1 MFGTIRKHSQALW
14 IPIIIVIIV
23 SFVIFFTPDVS
34 IEDFFDGGQ
43 GQSSETQEDFNE
55 ARTMLLMNISM
66 RNSFENQRLFGQL
79 QQFPPEMRA
88 QYFAQFFRDRLRPE
102 EAGAIASSL
111 GQINLAEDANASI
124 KATIQDL
131 DDYSRLDLL
140 THVRLEQLKKAE
152 EMGIHVGMDTALKSI
167 ANDPRFQREG
177 KFDEKAYTLFIDDTI
192 SERTRIIP
200 KGDAGKAIYREFI
213 RQEMVLQRMGEL
225 LTASGQ
231 FIPDHAVEANWAAL
245 NRRYTAQAM
254 FFNNDKHEANA
265 TQASTNNVELVKRH
279 YQTMTDRYAVPPKY
293 KVAYVEVDPAPYV
306 AAAKASLDI
315 DQLTKEAIEKHLNST
330 NTVDHYLDDNGTKLP
345 AGTDLNATAAADI
358 LRQNQGNIG
367 RATTSGVIKEAKGFF
382 TSLIKGQDN
391 NTLTAARLKE
401 MASTVNP
408 DGNRTLPYV
417 EAEFEKF
424 GRQLEIGGVALQGA
438 TEALAGTSDGKMVLR
453 QFATQDGNATTRVY
467 FIARLGEVGQV
478 TRKWD
483 DLKPAEQ
490 QEVRDAFVTA
500 QVAEGVKQDV
510 AELRATIS
518 ELMEENDITFAEA
531 LELDENATAPHIAL
545 PPIKLNS
552 LDAETVV
559 PHLDQYATLSGIQNA
574 IRMGG
579 EIEAGWI
586 SEYTAADH
594 NRSDGFIVHVSEIAE
609 GERPT
614 KAQLQEE
621 ANGVRQQQLGYAN
634 PLLREVTTLRHQLYL
649 QQLYDKKARIK
660 KDIEFAER
668 EVESFKA
675 ASSTGQDVSKELMEA
690 QESVGRLKQQQ
701 STHLDSEIARME
713 GLGATV
719 TAPGSSSWRNYAIAA
734 LVILLILSFVGGDK
748 KKPKRATAT
757 ASETADAVDV
767 ESESDDDDPKKSD
780 A

>member
-55 ARTMLLMNISM
+55 ARTMLLINVSM
-66 RNSFENQRLFGQL
+66 QNSYRNGMLIQQV
-79 QQFPPEMRA
+79 QQFPQKMRA
-88 QYFAQFFRDRLRPE
+88 QFLRGRLLPE

-111 GQINLAEDANASI
+111 GQIDLAQDANASI
-124 KATIQDL
+124 QATVQDL
-131 DDYSRLDLL
+131 DDYSRLDFF
-140 THVRLEQLKKAE
+140 THLRLERLKKAE

-167 ANDPRFQREG
+167 ANDPRFKREG
-177 KFDEKAYTLFIDDTI
+177 KFDEKEYTKFID
-192 SERTRIIP
+192 SFSQVTRIIP
-200 KGDAGKAIYREFI
+200 KGDAGKAIYREFT

-245 NRRYTAQAM
+245 NRRYTAQAV
-254 FFNNDKHEANA
+254 FFKNDKHEANA
-265 TQASTNNVELVKRH
+265 TQASTNNVDLVKQH
-279 YQTMTDRYAVPPKY
+279 YQKITDRYVAPPKY

-306 AAAKASLDI
+306 AAAKVSLDI
-315 DQLTKEAIEKHLNST
+315 DRLTKEAIEKHLNST
-330 NTVDHYLDDNGTKLP
+330 NTVDHYLDENGTKLP

-367 RATTSGVIKEAKGFF
+367 RATAFGVIKEAKGFF

-391 NTLTAARLKE
+391 DTLTAARLKE

-417 EAEFEKF
+417 EAEFEKKF

-438 TEALAGTSDGKMVLR
+438 TEALAGTADGKMVLR

-467 FIARLGEVGQV
+467 FLARLGEVGQV
-478 TRKWD
+478 IRKWE
-483 DLKPAEQ
+483 DLKLAEQ

-559 PHLDQYATLSGIQNA
+559 PQLDQYATLSEIQNA
-574 IRMGG
+574 IDMGG
-579 EIEAGWI
+579 EIEVGWI

-621 ANGVRQQQLGYAN
+621 ANDARQDQRDNVN

-675 ASSTGQDVSKELMEA
+675 ASAAGQDVSEELMEA

-701 STHLDSEIARME
+701 STHLDSEIARIE
-713 GLGATV
+713 NLGIDVATA
-719 TAPGSSSWRNYAIAA
+719 TGGNNWRNYAIAA

-748 KKPKRATAT
+748 DKKKIKAAAATKS
-757 ASETADAVDV
+757 SEPIDV
-767 ESESDDDDPKKSD
+767 ESADGSDSDGEEKKSD
-780 A
+780 S

>member
-1 MFGTIRKHSQALW
+1 MKQ
-14 IPIIIVIIV
+14 
-23 SFVIFFTPDVS
+23 
-34 IEDFFDGGQ
+34 
-43 GQSSETQEDFNE
+43 
-55 ARTMLLMNISM
+55 
-66 RNSFENQRLFGQL
+66 
-79 QQFPPEMRA
+79 
-88 QYFAQFFRDRLRPE
+88 
-102 EAGAIASSL
+102 
-111 GQINLAEDANASI
+111 
-124 KATIQDL
+124 
-131 DDYSRLDLL
+131 
-140 THVRLEQLKKAE
+140 
-152 EMGIHVGMDTALKSI
+152 
-167 ANDPRFQREG
+167 
-177 KFDEKAYTLFIDDTI
+177 
-192 SERTRIIP
+192 
-200 KGDAGKAIYREFI
+200 
-213 RQEMVLQRMGEL
+213 
-225 LTASGQ
+225 
-231 FIPDHAVEANWAAL
+231 
-245 NRRYTAQAM
+245 
-254 FFNNDKHEANA
+254 
-265 TQASTNNVELVKRH
+265 H
-279 YQTMTDRYAVPPKY
+279 YQKITDRYVVPPKY

-438 TEALAGTSDGKMVLR
+438 TEALAGTADGKMVLR

-559 PHLDQYATLSGIQNA
+559 PQLDQYATLSGIQNA

-579 EIEAGWI
+579 EIEVGWI

-621 ANGVRQQQLGYAN
+621 ANGVRQQQRGNAN
-634 PLLREVTTLRHQLYL
+634 PLLREVTALRHQLYL
-649 QQLYDKKARIK
+649 QQLYDKKARVAD
-660 KDIEFAER
+660 DIAFAER

-675 ASSTGQDVSKELMEA
+675 ASAAGQDVSEELMKA

-701 STHLDSEIARME
+701 STHLNSEIARME

-757 ASETADAVDV
+757 ASEAADAVDV

>member
-1 MFGTIRKHSQALW
+1 
-14 IPIIIVIIV
+14 
-23 SFVIFFTPDVS
+23 
-34 IEDFFDGGQ
+34 
-43 GQSSETQEDFNE
+43 
-55 ARTMLLMNISM
+55 
-66 RNSFENQRLFGQL
+66 
-79 QQFPPEMRA
+79 
-88 QYFAQFFRDRLRPE
+88 
-102 EAGAIASSL
+102 
-111 GQINLAEDANASI
+111 
-124 KATIQDL
+124 
-131 DDYSRLDLL
+131 
-140 THVRLEQLKKAE
+140 
-152 EMGIHVGMDTALKSI
+152 GIHVGMDTALKSI
-167 ANDPRFQREG
+167 ANDLRFKREG
-177 KFDEKAYTLFIDDTI
+177 KFDEKAYTRFIDLI

-231 FIPDHAVEANWAAL
+231 FIPDHAVEGKWAAL
-245 NRRYTAQAM
+245 NRRYTAQAV
-254 FFNNDKHEANA
+254 FFKNDKHEANA
-265 TQASTNNVELVKRH
+265 TQASTNNVDLVKQH
-279 YQTMTDRYAVPPKY
+279 YQKITDRYVVPPKY

-306 AAAKASLDI
+306 AAAKVSLDI
-315 DQLTKEAIEKHLNST
+315 DRLTKEAIEKHLNST
-330 NTVDHYLDDNGTKLP
+330 NTVDHYLDENGTKLP

-367 RATTSGVIKEAKGFF
+367 RATAFGVIKEAKGFF

-391 NTLTAARLKE
+391 DTLTAARLKE

-417 EAEFEKF
+417 EAEFEKKF

-438 TEALAGTSDGKMVLR
+438 TEALAGTADGKMVLR
-453 QFATQDGNATTRVY
+453 QFATEDGNATTRVY
-467 FIARLGEVGQV
+467 FLARLGEVGQV
-478 TRKWD
+478 IRKWEE
-483 DLKPAEQ
+483 LKPAEQ

-559 PHLDQYATLSGIQNA
+559 PQLDQYATLSEIQNA
-574 IRMGG
+574 IDMGG
-579 EIEAGWI
+579 EIEVGWI

-594 NRSDGFIVHVSEIAE
+594 NRSDGFIVHVSKIAE

-621 ANGVRQQQLGYAN
+621 ANGVRQQQRGNAN
-634 PLLREVTTLRHQLYL
+634 PLLREVTALRHQLYL
-649 QQLYDKKARIK
+649 QQLYDKKARVAD
-660 KDIEFAER
+660 DIAFAER

-675 ASSTGQDVSKELMEA
+675 ASAAGQDVSEELMKA

-701 STHLDSEIARME
+701 STHLNSEIARME

-757 ASETADAVDV
+757 ASEAADAVDV